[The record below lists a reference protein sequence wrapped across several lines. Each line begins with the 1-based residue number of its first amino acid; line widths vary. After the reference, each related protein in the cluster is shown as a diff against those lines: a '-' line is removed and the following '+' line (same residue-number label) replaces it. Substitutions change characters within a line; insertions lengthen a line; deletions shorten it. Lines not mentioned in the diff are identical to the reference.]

1 MQFVDVTF
9 DPFQNTFSKL
19 ASSDKLQG
27 SIERLAEKWEAKR
40 KNISDDPNPEDAEFG
55 GSDARRQRS
64 PSTLEQNKLIAIKQQ
79 GVPKRRSLLKP
90 PAGPRY
96 WLWQI

>member
-1 MQFVDVTF
+1 MDVTF

-40 KNISDDPNPEDAEFG
+40 KNLSEDSGSDDLVRKTILFLIHSFIY
-55 GSDARRQRS
+55 SDS
-64 PSTLEQNKLIAIKQQ
+64 PVT
-79 GVPKRRSLLKP
+79 
-90 PAGPRY
+90 
-96 WLWQI
+96 QIINVTKNRIVYAV